1 MKKAFYSLNKLIL
14 IFFLLGLLTCAV
26 SVPFVSASDIST
38 KNVSDM
44 AGRSVQVSVPLKQ
57 VITEGSAPVENGFL
71 MAIGEQNTIM
81 NNIPDNFQKM
91 GRWKYQYIF
100 APNLQNAPSIQATN
114 NDPNVEE
121 IIKLNPDAI
130 FTMANNRV
138 NTLEKTGKPVIVLKW
153 NNETDAKQLM
163 SLLGEV
169 YDKQDAAKRYLQYF
183 DETVEKINKTSEN
196 IPKKDRKTALYLSVK
211 SMTAP
216 LKIVDWW
223 IGKAGGISVSNS
235 TDADAPIGSEQINA
249 WNPDV
254 IIVSSPDEIE
264 TLLNDDRYASV
275 NAVKNK
281 EVYATPMG
289 IHDWSR
295 CGIETP
301 LMVMWAAKTFYPDY
315 FKELNLNLEVKNFY
329 KEFGGE
335 EITNDQ
341 VEEIM
346 SGTAKIMN

>member
-1 MKKAFYSLNKLIL
+1 MKKIIYFSNKIAL
-14 IFFLLGLLTCAV
+14 IFLLLGLLTSIVC
-26 SVPFVSASDIST
+26 VPVVSASDLGI
-38 KNVSDM
+38 KNVTDM

-71 MAIGEQNTIM
+71 MALGEQNTIM

-100 APNLQNAPSIQATN
+100 APNLQDVPSIQATN
-114 NDPNVEE
+114 GDPNVEE
-121 IIKLNPDAI
+121 IIKMNPDAI

-138 NTLEKTGKPVIVLKW
+138 STLEKTGKPVIVLKW
-153 NNETDAKQLM
+153 NDETDAKQLM

-183 DETVEKINKTSEN
+183 DETVENITDISEKIPQNEQ
-196 IPKKDRKTALYLSVK
+196 KTALYLSVK

-223 IGKAGGISVSNS
+223 IDKAGGISVSNS
-235 TDADAPIGSEQINA
+235 TEADAQIGPEQINA

-264 TLLNDDRYASV
+264 TLLNDDRYAGV
-275 NAVKNK
+275 NAIKNK

-315 FKELNLNLEVKNFY
+315 FKKLNLNSEVKSFY
-329 KEFGGE
+329 KEFGGQE
-335 EITNDQ
+335 LSNDQ

-346 SGTAKIMN
+346 SGTAKITN